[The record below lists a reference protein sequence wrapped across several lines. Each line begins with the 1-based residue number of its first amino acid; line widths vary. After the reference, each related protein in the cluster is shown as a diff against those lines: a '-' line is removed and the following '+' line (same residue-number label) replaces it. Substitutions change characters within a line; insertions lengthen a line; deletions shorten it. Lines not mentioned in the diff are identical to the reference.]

1 MSLWGGLAGYL
12 QGDGLG
18 AAQQMQ
24 GGVLNQQMQ
33 GYAQQAMN
41 NQAQAL
47 PTFSENVPDSEL
59 EYEGILIR
67 LSFMAHI
74 PRQHSINFCQRCLML

>member
-18 AAQQMQ
+18 AA
-24 GGVLNQQMQ
+24 QQMQ

-59 EYEGILIR
+59 EYAGILIR